1 MIEWLKYIMHPAA
14 KQDSQIPRKQS
25 TNFPH
30 WKGTFSLPPAVLLYQ
45 PSTDRCSSHYPHE
58 NLHQSLKGDNFSEM
72 HMATEDDAL
81 DTQLKNNIGPEMGG
95 WKTIFLLGRH
105 IFRGYVSFRE
115 GI

>member
-1 MIEWLKYIMHPAA
+1 
-14 KQDSQIPRKQS
+14 
-25 TNFPH
+25 
-30 WKGTFSLPPAVLLYQ
+30 
-45 PSTDRCSSHYPHE
+45 
-58 NLHQSLKGDNFSEM
+58 LKGDNFSEM